1 MSVGRAQKSTSFHG
15 AQVLDPATI
24 AAMPTPD
31 DSEPTWLDAQ
41 EQAAWRAYLRGSREL
56 EVALERDLTEHG
68 VSLPEYELLSMLSE
82 ADGGRSRMS
91 TLADFIVQSRSRVTH
106 TAARL
111 EKRGWCIRVPAPDDG
126 RGVVLCLTDEGR
138 EVIQDLARIHV
149 ASVRR
154 HLIDVLSREQL
165 LALGNAM
172 QAVRDANTSEGA
184 EQTDAR

>member
-1 MSVGRAQKSTSFHG
+1 MSVGGARKGASFRG

-24 AAMPTPD
+24 AAMSTPD
-31 DSEPTWLDAQ
+31 APEPKWLDAQ

-106 TAARL
+106 TASRL
-111 EKRGWCIRVPAPDDG
+111 EKRGWCMRAPAPDDG
-126 RGVVLCLTDEGR
+126 RGVVLCLTEAGR
-138 EVIQDLARIHV
+138 EIIRELAMIHV

-172 QAVRDANTSEGA
+172 QAVRDANSSEGA
-184 EQTDAR
+184 EETDAR